1 MGFGSGIG
9 LAPAPWLQVASIYLS
24 SINLELESQ
33 PAGRREARAARA
45 RVDLRR
51 REQTAEGGEGDSPE
65 PTRMATLPSPMA
77 ARAPPGCSSASIC
90 GGGGGGGGRGD
101 EAGER
106 EDRLNLSIDR
116 VYFPTTTTFLE

>member
-1 MGFGSGIG
+1 MGFLKKKKKMGFGSGIG

-51 REQTAEGGEGDSPE
+51 REQTAEGGGGGLTGADEDGDVAKHHGGE
-65 PTRMATLPSPMA
+65 RGE
-77 ARAPPGCSSASIC
+77 APPACSSASI
-90 GGGGGGGGRGD
+90 
-101 EAGER
+101 
-106 EDRLNLSIDR
+106 
-116 VYFPTTTTFLE
+116 